1 MNKAESVK
9 NLNEVE
15 AAAYCSVSVG
25 TMRRRR
31 NLLMLPRYIKVG
43 KLVRYSVEDLDS
55 WLKGCEVAP
64 KIEE

>member
-1 MNKAESVK
+1 MSQNENAK
-9 NLNEVE
+9 NMNEVE

-31 NLLMLPRYIKVG
+31 KLLMLPRYIKVG